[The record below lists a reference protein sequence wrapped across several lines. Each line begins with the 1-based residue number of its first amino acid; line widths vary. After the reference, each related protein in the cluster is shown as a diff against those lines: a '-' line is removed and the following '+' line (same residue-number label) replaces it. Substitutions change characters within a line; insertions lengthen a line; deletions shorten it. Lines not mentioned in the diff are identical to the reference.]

1 VIKIKVA
8 EKVQHT
14 LYISL
19 QVLTLAAVYF
29 YLKAVINLM
38 SSILVV

>member
-14 LYISL
+14 
-19 QVLTLAAVYF
+19 
-29 YLKAVINLM
+29 
-38 SSILVV
+38 

>member
-14 LYISL
+14 YHCRFSL
-19 QVLTLAAVYF
+19 WQQFTF
-29 YLKAVINLM
+29 T
-38 SSILVV
+38 